1 MLIFHILFVDN
12 LNAEQLFCGSSYRSS
27 LFQQQ
32 HLRKSLYLP
41 RVVTDTAA
49 AYHGRRAYG
58 LKDFSTVFTF
68 ASCFAVTAG
77 NFRYFIPNVGVTGWA
92 RDDCKVASKFNG

>member
-49 AYHGRRAYG
+49 PTMGDKPSAPITTESAAHGCNGDREG
-58 LKDFSTVFTF
+58 L
-68 ASCFAVTAG
+68 AC
-77 NFRYFIPNVGVTGWA
+77 
-92 RDDCKVASKFNG
+92 RDYSESVASSSDGATERSTP